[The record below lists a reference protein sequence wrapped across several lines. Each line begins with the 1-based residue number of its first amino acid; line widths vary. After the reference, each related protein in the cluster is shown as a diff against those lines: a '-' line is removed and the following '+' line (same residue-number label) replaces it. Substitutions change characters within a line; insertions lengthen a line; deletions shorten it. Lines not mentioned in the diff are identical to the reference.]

1 MFIGNK
7 RAIQY
12 LEAITLK
19 KKSAHAYLFLGPD
32 GVGKRTAAFLFARG
46 LLCEKASPIFGGC
59 KECTVCSLR
68 DLEISDRFR
77 LIELRAAPT
86 SGSDKSPSEISIDE
100 VRNLRSWVARASV
113 ATRVVLINE
122 AEALSLPAS
131 NAILKILE
139 EPHSSVV
146 FILVSSAPEILLPT
160 ILSRV
165 VSIRFGLVAES
176 DLRLMRGAAA
186 ELISL
191 ARGRPGVMSR
201 LIEDEKFR
209 RNQQELFQLAA
220 RVYRGG
226 SGAALS
232 ASKEVADDD
241 DARAAM
247 CEHLMRLF
255 QNEARGALPADLA
268 RYRKRLGDILEAMRR
283 GAVTNVN
290 RRLFTDYLLL
300 KLQSPKVSGIV

>member
-1 MFIGNK
+1 MFVGNN
-7 RAIQY
+7 RALSY
-12 LEAITLK
+12 LGSVIK
-19 KKSAHAYLFLGPD
+19 NRSFAHAYLFAGPD
-32 GVGKRTAAFLFARG
+32 GVGKRTAAVLFARG
-46 LLCEKASPIFGGC
+46 LLCEKADPIFGGC
-59 KECTVCSLR
+59 KECVMCDLG

-77 LIELRAAPT
+77 LLELRAAPT
-86 SGSDKSPSEISIDE
+86 GGSEKSPSEISIDE
-100 VRNLRSWVARASV
+100 VRNLRSWVARASM

-160 ILSRV
+160 IRSRA
-165 VSIRFGLVAES
+165 VSIRFELVAES
-176 DLRLMRGAAA
+176 DLKLMQGVIA

-201 LIEDEKFR
+201 LIQDEKFR
-209 RNQQELFQLAA
+209 KNQQELFQLAA

-241 DARAAM
+241 DAREVL

-255 QNEARGALPADLA
+255 QNEARGASLADLA
-268 RYRKRLGDILEAMRR
+268 RYRKRLGDILEALRR
-283 GAVTNVN
+283 AATTNVN